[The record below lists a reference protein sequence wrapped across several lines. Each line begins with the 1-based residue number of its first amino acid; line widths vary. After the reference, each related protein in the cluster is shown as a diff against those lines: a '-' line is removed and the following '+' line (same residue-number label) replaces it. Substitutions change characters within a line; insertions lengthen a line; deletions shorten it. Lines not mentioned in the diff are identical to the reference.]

1 MSTALDSTDHITELE
16 ENSFMLFKRNHS
28 ETYMRMVIY
37 QTLINIR
44 RYEGIRLSRLIWE
57 FERIY
62 QIPEDDVRS
71 AVGALSSPYTLN
83 AIFVSLHK
91 KDNISDAYLK
101 VKANSEELVW
111 YMLSKQPI
119 LKNFKPLLLN
129 KA

>member
-1 MSTALDSTDHITELE
+1 MSTALEIIDLSELE
-16 ENSFMLFKRNHS
+16 ENSFMLFKRNLS
-28 ETYMRMVIY
+28 EQYMRMVIY
-37 QTLINIR
+37 QTLINIQ
-44 RYEGIRLSRLIWE
+44 RYEGIRLTRLIWE

-83 AIFVSLHK
+83 TIFVSLQK
-91 KDNISDAYLK
+91 KDNVSDAYLK
-101 VKANSEELVW
+101 AKPNSDELIKH
-111 YMLSKQPI
+111 MLYKQPM